1 MAKNKKIH
9 ILTGIR
15 SEYDILS
22 PIIGAIADTPGLEP
36 GVIVTGAHL
45 SARHAY
51 SVRQIEADGFPI
63 VARIDSLLASDGLTG
78 RVKGAA
84 LQLSGMAD
92 LFAMNRPDM
101 LIVMGD
107 REEPMT
113 GALAAS
119 YHHIPIVH
127 VGGGD
132 HAEDG
137 NVDNPIRHAVS
148 KLAHLHMVTTALS
161 GQRLRDLGEED
172 WRINVVGA
180 SGLDR
185 LMAVEQMSR
194 ADLDAALGVDWAG
207 APFVVLLYHPTI
219 TDFAGAAAHIASV
232 TAVLEASGLRV
243 AAMAPNTDPGADG
256 VLAGLHAFAARCDR
270 VRLFTFLERKVF
282 VNLLRH
288 AKAMVGN
295 SSAGVIE
302 APTLGLPAVNIG
314 QRQVGREHAQ
324 NIIFTGYEPTEIAGA
339 LERVVHDAAFRA
351 QAALKVSPYGD
362 GQTSK
367 RIAEILARTEL
378 DARLLHKHF
387 VSRGNHA

>member
-1 MAKNKKIH
+1 MSVKKIH
-9 ILTGIR
+9 VLTGIR

-22 PIIGAIADTPGLEP
+22 PVIGAIADTPGLEP

-45 SARHAY
+45 TSRHDY

-78 RVKGAA
+78 RVKGLA
-84 LQLSGMAD
+84 LQLAGLAD
-92 LFAMNRPDM
+92 HFAVNRPDM

-113 GALAAS
+113 GAIAAS

-127 VGGGD
+127 IGGGD

-148 KLAHLHMVTTALS
+148 KLAHLHMVTTEMS
-161 GQRLRDLGEED
+161 GQRLRALGEEE

-185 LMAVEQMSR
+185 LMAVPPMDRTE
-194 ADLDAALGVDWAG
+194 LDSALGVDWGG
-207 APFVVLLYHPTI
+207 APYVVLLYHPTI
-219 TDFAGAAAHIASV
+219 TDFAAAAAHIAAV
-232 TAVLEASGLRV
+232 TSVLEATGLRV
-243 AAMAPNTDPGADG
+243 VAMAPNTDPGADG
-256 VLAGLHAFAARCDR
+256 VLAGLHAFAVRCDR

-288 AKAMVGN
+288 ARAMVGN

-302 APTLGLPAVNIG
+302 APSLGLPAVNIG
-314 QRQVGREHAQ
+314 QRQRGREHAD
-324 NIIFTGYEPTEIAGA
+324 NIIFTGYDLDEITAAVQRASGD
-339 LERVVHDAAFRA
+339 EAFRA
-351 QAALKVSPYGD
+351 VAALKRTPYGD
-362 GQTSK
+362 GQTSR
-367 RIAEILARTEL
+367 RIAERLAETTL

-387 VSRGNHA
+387 IMGAPYV

>member
-1 MAKNKKIH
+1 VAKAKKVH
-9 ILTGIR
+9 ILSGIR

-22 PIIGAIADTPGLEP
+22 PVIGAISETPGLEP

-45 SARHAY
+45 SARHNY

-84 LQLSGMAD
+84 LQLAGLAD
-92 LFAMNRPDM
+92 HFATNRPDM

-119 YHHIPIVH
+119 YHHIPVVH
-127 VGGGD
+127 IGGGD

-148 KLAHLHMVTTALS
+148 KLAHLHMVTTELS
-161 GQRLRDLGEED
+161 GQRLRALGEED

-185 LMAVEQMSR
+185 LMAVEQMDR
-194 ADLDAALGVDWAG
+194 AELDATLGVDWAG
-207 APFVVLLYHPTI
+207 APYVVLLYHPTI
-219 TDFAGAAAHIASV
+219 TDYEAAVMHIANI
-232 TAVLEASGLRV
+232 TLALEATGLRV
-243 AAMAPNTDPGADG
+243 AAMVPNTDPGSDG
-256 VLAGLHAFAARCDR
+256 VLAGLHDFAARCDR
-270 VRLFTFLERKVF
+270 ARLFTFIERKVF

-288 AKAMVGN
+288 ARAMVGN

-314 QRQVGREHAQ
+314 QRQRGREHAD
-324 NIIFTGYEPTEIAGA
+324 NIIFTGYELDEIAVA
-339 LERVVHDAAFRA
+339 LQRATLDPEFRA
-351 QAALKVSPYGD
+351 TAALMRSPYGD
-362 GQTSK
+362 GKTSR
-367 RIAEILARTEL
+367 RIADILARTSL
-378 DARLLHKHF
+378 DARLLHKNF
-387 VSRGNHA
+387 IMDTQNV